1 MNRARSSLV
10 AACLIALSSATV
22 PLAAAASRPNVVL
35 FLVDDM
41 GWMDS
46 GVYGSKYYETPNMDA
61 LAKRGML
68 FTDAY
73 AANPLC
79 SPTRAS
85 ILTGKHPARLR
96 FTTAAGHTQPTPEDA
111 QPYPDRVSPNSK
123 LINPRT
129 IRHLPLEEIT
139 VAEAFRDAGYVTG
152 HFGKWHLGLNP
163 EHWPDQQGFDIKFHG
178 APDPGPPSYH
188 SPYKFKAGNVVDGPA
203 GEYITERL
211 TDEALKFVEANRNKP
226 FLLHMWQ
233 YGVHGPW
240 GHKEELTRHFAN
252 KKDPRGH
259 QDNAIMAS
267 MLKSVD
273 ESLGRLVAKLAE
285 LKLTDQTIIIY
296 SSDNGGNIHSNIES
310 DRKRGANIK
319 PDHPKYAQIADY
331 REWAGFKPPTN
342 NHPLRKGKAWL
353 YEGGIRVPLIVVW
366 PGKVEP
372 ESRND
377 TLVSSIDFYPTMI
390 AMANVPKPAGQ
401 TFDGLSLLPLLTD
414 KGSLKRDA
422 LFNFFPGGGPSRPG
436 GITVRQG
443 DWKLIRWY
451 ETSPE
456 FPELL
461 ELYNLRDNLGETI
474 NLASQRPDKVKAL
487 RTLIGAFVKRTGA
500 SEPKPNPDYNPKFS
514 QRKQAKAGAAA
525 DALQGWVPKSIRATP
540 GADGLTLQADGRQ
553 PFIANTRRLN
563 KVKQPGPYRFVVRF
577 ATNASGP
584 GKLQWRTAEQE
595 KFPQQGQIQDY
606 EIKSGSKSLVVN
618 VPVSGV
624 IRHVRF
630 YPPIADG
637 PVTIQSIRLLPAGPE
652 NAKPLAIWNFKS
664 PPDSRI
670 K

>member
-1 MNRARSSLV
+1 MIRSRFPF
-10 AACLIALSSATV
+10 AAAFFLAFSSATIFQT
-22 PLAAAASRPNVVL
+22 AAAPRPNVVL

-46 GVYGSKYYETPNMDA
+46 GAYGSKYYETPNMDA

-85 ILTGKHPARLR
+85 ILTGKYPARLR
-96 FTTAAGHTQPTPEDA
+96 FTAAAGHTQPTPQDTA
-111 QPYPDRVSPNSK
+111 PYPDRVAPNSK

-139 VAEAFRDAGYVTG
+139 VAEAFRGAGYTTG

-163 EHWPDQQGFDIKFHG
+163 EHWPDQQGFDVKFHG

-188 SPYKFKAGNVVDGPA
+188 SPYKFKAGNVTDGPA
-203 GEYITERL
+203 GEYITDRL
-211 TDEALKFVEANRNKP
+211 TDEALKFVEANRDKP

-240 GHKEELTRHFAN
+240 GHKEELTRHFAG
-252 KKDPRGH
+252 KKDPRGV

-273 ESLGRLVAKLAE
+273 DSLGRLVAKLDE
-285 LKLTDQTIIIY
+285 LKLTDHTIIIF

-310 DRKRGANIK
+310 DNKRGAKIK

-331 REWAGFKPPTN
+331 RKWAGFKPPTN

-366 PGKVEP
+366 PGMVKP
-372 ESRND
+372 GSRND
-377 TLVSSIDFYPTMI
+377 TPVSSIDFYPTMI
-390 AMANVPKPAGQ
+390 SMAGISKPARQ
-401 TFDGLSLLPLLTD
+401 TFDGLNLVPLLTGAGALD
-414 KGSLKRDA
+414 RNA
-422 LFNFFPGGGPSRPG
+422 LFNFFPGGGPSKPG

-451 ETSPE
+451 ETSPD

-461 ELYNLRDNLGETI
+461 ELYNLKNDLGESN
-474 NLASQRPDKVKAL
+474 NLASRHANKVAL
-487 RTLIGAFVKRTGA
+487 LRGLIDAFVKRTGA
-500 SEPKPNPDYNPKFS
+500 SEPKPNPSYDPALR
-514 QRKQAKAGAAA
+514 QRQATRATPTN
-525 DALQGWVPKSIRATP
+525 DALNGWVPKSIRATP
-540 GADGLTLQADGRQ
+540 GDAGLTLESNGRQ

-563 KVKQPGPYRFVVRF
+563 KVTQPGPYRFVVRF
-577 ATNASGP
+577 AAPVSGSGS
-584 GKLQWRTAEQE
+584 GKIQWRTADQNA
-595 KFPQQGQIQDY
+595 FPAKGQIR
-606 EIKSGSKSLVVN
+606 EFT
-618 VPVSGV
+618 VPTGAKTTSIDTPVEGV
-624 IRHVRF
+624 IRHIRF
-630 YPPIADG
+630 YPPVADA
-637 PVTIQSIRLLPAGPE
+637 PVTIQSIRLLPAQPAD
-652 NAKPLAIWNFKS
+652 AKPLATWDF
-664 PPDSRI
+664 RER
-670 K
+670 